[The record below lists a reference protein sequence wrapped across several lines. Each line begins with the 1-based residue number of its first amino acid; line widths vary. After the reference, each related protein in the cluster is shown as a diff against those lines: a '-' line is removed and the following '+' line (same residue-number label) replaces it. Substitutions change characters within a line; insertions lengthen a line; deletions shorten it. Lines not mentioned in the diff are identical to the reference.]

1 MRGTRVWRR
10 GRWTGPIV
18 AVLAALAVSA
28 CSGKDSTGPD
38 PELAPFV
45 GDWKAVSM
53 VLTSQANPEVSGD
66 IITLGAAFAL
76 HIQESGQYT
85 AILLFQGQSDTE
97 IGTIE
102 VSGSTITL
110 HRTYPSVSTDAGV
123 YSFNGDHLI
132 IDGTTD
138 FDFNQDGT
146 PEPALSHFDL
156 VKQ

>member
-10 GRWTGPIV
+10 GRRTWWGV

-45 GDWKAVSM
+45 GDWNAVSLI
-53 VLTSQANPEVSGD
+53 LTSQDNSEISGD
-66 IITLGAAFAL
+66 IVAMGATFTL
-76 HIQESGQYT
+76 HVQESGQYT
-85 AILLFQGQSDTE
+85 AILLFQGQSQTE
-97 IGTIE
+97 IGNIE

-123 YSFNGDHLI
+123 YSFQGDHLI